1 LRIGVLAHLVLNYS
15 FTQLFISRERSVSEF
30 DNLDYYA
37 LLGVSRSASLDE
49 IKRAYRREIS
59 KFHPDRFANGTP
71 DEQAYAS
78 ERSQRLTE
86 AYRVLSDF
94 ASRSAYNRS
103 QPTSSASRTP
113 RPAPTP
119 AQPRDHQA
127 ELYEQAQRHLA
138 DDRLLQGIG
147 VLRQLQQINPFYRD
161 SAEQLAAAEARLNQR
176 QDQKSRRIPHPLI
189 AVGGVI
195 GGLVL
200 AALAAWAIGMRGATA
215 SRNPTSTSAPAASI
229 ATSQPTQPPS
239 IEPTLALAPPT
250 EPPTSTPEPT
260 AAPAEPTAAPPEP
273 PTAVP
278 SATPFDFPTITPTT
292 AQAPASPS
300 GELLLADSFAES
312 GWANLR
318 GPGWQVG
325 YQGQRYRISA
335 NQGVGT
341 IWSYRTGPAR
351 DVNIGVDIQ
360 VASGEGGLLAR
371 FQDAN
376 NYVSISLNPSRT
388 SFRVEQHDGG
398 TTNVLAGGQSEAI
411 QAGADAINRL
421 TVQLR
426 GSSMDILVN
435 GQALATVDA
444 PGAPDSSR
452 YGLLVLTT
460 DSAAEAFFD
469 NLEIRRIDG

>member
-1 LRIGVLAHLVLNYS
+1 
-15 FTQLFISRERSVSEF
+15 VSEF
-30 DNLDYYA
+30 ENLDYYA

-71 DEQAYAS
+71 EERAYAG

-94 ASRSAYNRS
+94 ADRSAYNRS
-103 QPTSSASRTP
+103 QSAAASTRRAP

-161 SAEQLAAAEARLNQR
+161 SAEQLAAAEARLNHR
-176 QDQKSRRIPHPLI
+176 QDQKNRRIPRPLLAI
-189 AVGGVI
+189 GGVI

-200 AALAAWAIGMRGATA
+200 VVLAAWAIGMRGATA
-215 SRNPTSTSAPAASI
+215 SRNPSGTSAPAASI
-229 ATSQPTQPPS
+229 ATSLPTQLP
-239 IEPTLALAPPT
+239 EPTLAAPTPTEAPPT
-250 EPPTSTPEPT
+250 VIPASTLAPTAEPPT
-260 AAPAEPTAAPPEP
+260 AEPTEP

-278 SATPFDFPTITPTT
+278 SPTPFDFPTVTPTT
-292 AQAPASPS
+292 VQIPTPDPAT
-300 GELLLADSFAES
+300 LLLADTFDQG

-325 YQGQRYRISA
+325 YQDQHYRISA
-335 NQGVGT
+335 DQGVGA
-341 IWSYRTGPAR
+341 IWSYRTGPAK
-351 DVNIGVDIQ
+351 DVSISIDIQ
-360 VASGEGGLLAR
+360 AAVGEGGLLLR

-376 NYVSISLNPSRT
+376 NYVGISLNPSRT
-388 SFRVEQHDGG
+388 SFRVEQHQGG
-398 TTNVLAGGQSEAI
+398 TINVLAGGQSEAI
-411 QAGADAINRL
+411 LTGTDAINRL
-421 TVQLR
+421 EARLR
-426 GSSMDILVN
+426 GNSMEIVVN
-435 GQALATVDA
+435 GQSLVSVDA
-444 PGAPDSSR
+444 PGAPDSAR
-452 YGLLVLTT
+452 YGLLVLTN

-469 NLEIRRIDG
+469 NLEIRRLDS

>member
-1 LRIGVLAHLVLNYS
+1 
-15 FTQLFISRERSVSEF
+15 VSEF

-59 KFHPDRFANGTP
+59 KFHPDRFTNGTP
-71 DEQAYAS
+71 EEQAYAG

-94 ASRSAYNRS
+94 ADRSAYNRS
-103 QPTSSASRTP
+103 QPAAASASRAA

-176 QDQKSRRIPHPLI
+176 QDQKNRRIPRPLL
-189 AVGGVI
+189 AVGGLI

-200 AALAAWAIGMRGATA
+200 AVLAAWAIGMRGATA
-215 SRNPTSTSAPAASI
+215 SRNPSGTSAPAAII
-229 ATSQPTQPPS
+229 ATSLPTQPPA
-239 IEPTLALAPPT
+239 PTLPVPTPAEAPPT
-250 EPPTSTPEPT
+250 AIPASPLTPT
-260 AAPAEPTAAPPEP
+260 AGHPEP

-278 SATPFDFPTITPTT
+278 SPTPFDFPTVTPTT
-292 AQAPASPS
+292 VQTTTGDTAA
-300 GELLLADSFAES
+300 LLVADTFSEG
-312 GWANLR
+312 GWANQR

-341 IWSYRTGPAR
+341 IWSYRTGPAK
-351 DVNIGVDIQ
+351 DVSIGVDMQ
-360 VASGEGGLLAR
+360 AAAGEGGLLVR

-388 SFRVEQHDGG
+388 SFRVEQHNGG
-398 TTNVLAGGQSEAI
+398 TTNVLAGGQSEAV
-411 QAGADAINRL
+411 QTGANANNRL
-421 TVQLR
+421 VVRLR
-426 GSSMDILVN
+426 GSSMEIVVN
-435 GQALATVDA
+435 GQSLASADA
-444 PGAPDSSR
+444 PGAPDSAR
-452 YGLLVLTT
+452 YGLLVITS

-469 NLEIRRIDG
+469 NLEIRRLDS

>member
-1 LRIGVLAHLVLNYS
+1 M
-15 FTQLFISRERSVSEF
+15 SEF
-30 DNLDYYA
+30 ENLDYYA

-59 KFHPDRFANGTP
+59 KFHPDRFVNGTP
-71 DEQAYAS
+71 EEQAYAG

-94 ASRSAYNRS
+94 ADRSAYNRS
-103 QPTSSASRTP
+103 QPGMASGSRAP

-138 DDRLLQGIG
+138 EDRLLQGIG

-161 SAEQLAAAEARLNQR
+161 SAELLAAAEARLNHR
-176 QDQKSRRIPHPLI
+176 QKQTIHRIPRPLLV
-189 AVGGVI
+189 AGGVI

-215 SRNPTSTSAPAASI
+215 SRNPNATSAPAAII
-229 ATSQPTQPPS
+229 ATSLPTQPP
-239 IEPTLALAPPT
+239 ELPTVAP
-250 EPPTSTPEPT
+250 TPAEAAATAIPASPIAPT
-260 AAPAEPTAAPPEP
+260 AAPTEP

-278 SATPFDFPTITPTT
+278 SPTPFDFPTVTPTT
-292 AQAPASPS
+292 VQTPAGEL
-300 GELLLADSFAES
+300 GELLLADTFSQG
-312 GWANLR
+312 GWASLG

-325 YQGQRYRISA
+325 YQDQRYRISA
-335 NQGVGT
+335 NQGIGT
-341 IWSYRTGPAR
+341 IWSYRTGLAK
-351 DVNIGVDIQ
+351 DVSIGIDMQ
-360 VASGEGGLLAR
+360 AAAGEGGLLVR
-371 FQDAN
+371 FQDAS

-388 SFRVEQHDGG
+388 SFRVEKHDAG
-398 TTNVLAGGQSEAI
+398 TVNVIAGGQSEAI

-421 TVQLR
+421 VVRLR
-426 GSSMDILVN
+426 GSSMEIVVN
-435 GQALATVDA
+435 GQSLASADA
-444 PGAPDSSR
+444 PGAPDSAR
-452 YGLLVLTT
+452 YGLLVITN

-469 NLEIRRIDG
+469 NLEIRRLE

>member
-1 LRIGVLAHLVLNYS
+1 
-15 FTQLFISRERSVSEF
+15 VSEF

-59 KFHPDRFANGTP
+59 KFHPDRFTNGTP
-71 DEQAYAS
+71 EEQAYAG

-94 ASRSAYNRS
+94 ADRSAYNRS
-103 QPTSSASRTP
+103 QPAAASASRAA

-176 QDQKSRRIPHPLI
+176 QDQKNRRIPRPLL
-189 AVGGVI
+189 AVGGLI

-200 AALAAWAIGMRGATA
+200 AVLAAWAIGMRGATA
-215 SRNPTSTSAPAASI
+215 SRNPSGTSAPAAII
-229 ATSQPTQPPS
+229 ATSLPTQPPA
-239 IEPTLALAPPT
+239 PTLPVPTPAEAPPT
-250 EPPTSTPEPT
+250 AIPASPLTPT
-260 AAPAEPTAAPPEP
+260 AGHPEP

-278 SATPFDFPTITPTT
+278 SPTPFDFPTVTPTT
-292 AQAPASPS
+292 VPTTTGDTAP
-300 GELLLADSFAES
+300 LLMADTFSEG
-312 GWANLR
+312 GWANQR

-341 IWSYRTGPAR
+341 IWSYRTGPAK
-351 DVNIGVDIQ
+351 DVSIGVDMQ
-360 VASGEGGLLAR
+360 AAAGEGGLLVR

-388 SFRVEQHDGG
+388 SFRVEQHNGG
-398 TTNVLAGGQSEAI
+398 TTNVLAGGQSEAV
-411 QAGADAINRL
+411 QTGANANNRL
-421 TVQLR
+421 VVRLR
-426 GSSMDILVN
+426 GSSMEIVVN
-435 GQALATVDA
+435 GQSLASADA
-444 PGAPDSSR
+444 PGSPDSAR
-452 YGLLVLTT
+452 YGLLVITN

-469 NLEIRRIDG
+469 NLEIRRLDS

>member
-1 LRIGVLAHLVLNYS
+1 M
-15 FTQLFISRERSVSEF
+15 SEF

-59 KFHPDRFANGTP
+59 KFHPDRFTNGTP
-71 DEQAYAS
+71 EEQAYAG

-94 ASRSAYNRS
+94 ADRSAYNRS
-103 QPTSSASRTP
+103 QPAAASASRAA

-176 QDQKSRRIPHPLI
+176 QDQKNRRIPRPLL
-189 AVGGVI
+189 AVGGLI

-200 AALAAWAIGMRGATA
+200 AVLAAWAIGMRGATA
-215 SRNPTSTSAPAASI
+215 SRNPSGTSAPAAII
-229 ATSQPTQPPS
+229 ATSLPTQPP
-239 IEPTLALAPPT
+239 EPTLAVPTPAEAPPT
-250 EPPTSTPEPT
+250 AIPASPLAPT
-260 AAPAEPTAAPPEP
+260 AGHPEP

-278 SATPFDFPTITPTT
+278 SPTPFDFPTVTPTT
-292 AQAPASPS
+292 VPTTTGDTAA
-300 GELLLADSFAES
+300 LLMADTFSEG
-312 GWANLR
+312 GWANQR

-341 IWSYRTGPAR
+341 IWSYRTGPAK
-351 DVNIGVDIQ
+351 DVSIGVDMQ
-360 VASGEGGLLAR
+360 AAAGEGGLLVR

-388 SFRVEQHDGG
+388 SFRVEQHNGG

-411 QAGADAINRL
+411 QTGANANNRL
-421 TVQLR
+421 VVRLR
-426 GSSMDILVN
+426 GSSMEIVVN
-435 GQALATVDA
+435 DQSLASVDA
-444 PGAPDSSR
+444 PGAPDSAR
-452 YGLLVLTT
+452 YGLLVNTS

-469 NLEIRRIDG
+469 NLEIRRLDS

>member
-1 LRIGVLAHLVLNYS
+1 
-15 FTQLFISRERSVSEF
+15 VSEF
-30 DNLDYYA
+30 ENLDYYA

-59 KFHPDRFANGTP
+59 KFHPDRFINGTP
-71 DEQAYAS
+71 EEKAYAG

-94 ASRSAYNRS
+94 ADRSAYNRS
-103 QPTSSASRTP
+103 QPAAASASRTP

-176 QDQKSRRIPHPLI
+176 QDLKNRHIPRPLL

-200 AALAAWAIGMRGATA
+200 AVLAAWAIGMRGATA
-215 SRNPTSTSAPAASI
+215 SRNPNSTSLPAASI
-229 ATSQPTQPPS
+229 ATILPTQLPTQPPAAA
-239 IEPTLALAPPT
+239 PTQAEAAPTVVAASPLAPT
-250 EPPTSTPEPT
+250 T
-260 AAPAEPTAAPPEP
+260 AATVP
-273 PTAVP
+273 PTAEP

-292 AQAPASPS
+292 VQTTTADA
-300 GELLLADSFAES
+300 GVLLLADTFSGG
-312 GWANLR
+312 GWANQ
-318 GPGWQVG
+318 GGAGWQVG
-325 YQGQRYRISA
+325 YQSQRYRIDA

-341 IWSYRTGPAR
+341 IWSYRTGPAK
-351 DVNIGVDIQ
+351 DVSIGVDVQ
-360 VASGEGGLLAR
+360 TLAGEGGLLVR
-371 FQDAN
+371 FQDAG
-376 NYVSISLNPSRT
+376 NYVSISLNSSRT

-398 TTNVLAGGQSEAI
+398 ATSVLAGGQSEAI
-411 QAGADAINRL
+411 RSGADAVNRL
-421 TVQLR
+421 VVRLR
-426 GSSMDILVN
+426 GSSMEIAVN
-435 GQALATVDA
+435 GQSLASVDA
-444 PGAPDSSR
+444 PGAPDSAR
-452 YGLLVLTT
+452 YGLLVITN

-469 NLEIRRIDG
+469 NLEIRRLDS

>member
-1 LRIGVLAHLVLNYS
+1 M
-15 FTQLFISRERSVSEF
+15 SEF

-59 KFHPDRFANGTP
+59 KFHPDRFTNGTP
-71 DEQAYAS
+71 EERAYAG

-94 ASRSAYNRS
+94 ADRSAYNRS
-103 QPTSSASRTP
+103 QSAAASASRAA
-113 RPAPTP
+113 RLAPTP

-176 QDQKSRRIPHPLI
+176 QDQKNRRIPRPLL
-189 AVGGVI
+189 AVGGLI

-200 AALAAWAIGMRGATA
+200 AVLAAWAIGMRGATA
-215 SRNPTSTSAPAASI
+215 SRNPSGTSAPAAII
-229 ATSQPTQPPS
+229 ATSLPTQPPA
-239 IEPTLALAPPT
+239 PTLAVPTPAEAPPT
-250 EPPTSTPEPT
+250 AIPASPLAPT
-260 AAPAEPTAAPPEP
+260 AEHPAP
-273 PTAVP
+273 PTAMP
-278 SATPFDFPTITPTT
+278 SPTPFDFPTVTPTT
-292 AQAPASPS
+292 VPTTT
-300 GELLLADSFAES
+300 GETTALLMADTFSEG

-325 YQGQRYRISA
+325 YQGQHYRISA

-341 IWSYRTGPAR
+341 IWSYRIGSAK
-351 DVNIGVDIQ
+351 DVSIGVDMQ
-360 VASGEGGLLAR
+360 AAAGEGGLLVR

-376 NYVSISLNPSRT
+376 NYVGVSLNPSRT
-388 SFRVEQHDGG
+388 SFRVEQHNGG
-398 TTNVLAGGQSEAI
+398 TINVLAGGQSEAV
-411 QAGADAINRL
+411 QTGANANNRL
-421 TVQLR
+421 VVRLR
-426 GSSMDILVN
+426 GSSMEIVVN
-435 GQALATVDA
+435 GQSLASVDT
-444 PGAPDSSR
+444 PGAPDSAR
-452 YGLLVLTT
+452 YGLLVNTS
-460 DSAAEAFFD
+460 DSAAEVFFD
-469 NLEIRRIDG
+469 NLEIRRLDS

>member
-1 LRIGVLAHLVLNYS
+1 
-15 FTQLFISRERSVSEF
+15 VSEF
-30 DNLDYYA
+30 ENLDHYA

-59 KFHPDRFANGTP
+59 KFHPDRFVNGTP
-71 DEQAYAS
+71 EEKAYAS
-78 ERSQRLTE
+78 ERSHRLTE

-94 ASRSAYNRS
+94 AERSAYNRS
-103 QPTSSASRTP
+103 QPATMPGSRAP

-161 SAEQLAAAEARLNQR
+161 TAEQLAAAEARLNQHKAPAAKR
-176 QDQKSRRIPHPLI
+176 QARPLLV
-189 AVGGVI
+189 VGGVA

-200 AALAAWAIGMRGATA
+200 TALAAWAIGMRGATA
-215 SRNPTSTSAPAASI
+215 GRIPSASPTQAGAPAAII
-229 ATSQPTQPPS
+229 ATSLPTQP
-239 IEPTLALAPPT
+239 
-250 EPPTSTPEPT
+250 PEPT
-260 AAPAEPTAAPPEP
+260 AAATPAEAPATAIPASPIVPTAGPTEP

-278 SATPFDFPTITPTT
+278 SPTPFDFPTVTPTT
-292 AQAPASPS
+292 QPPADSS
-300 GELLLADSFAES
+300 GALLLADSFAQG
-312 GWANLR
+312 GWANLS

-325 YQGQRYRISA
+325 YQDQRYRIGA
-335 NQGVGT
+335 NRGVGT
-341 IWSYRTGPAR
+341 IWSYRTGPAK
-351 DVNIGVDIQ
+351 DVSVGVDVQ
-360 VASGEGGLLAR
+360 VASGEGGLLVR

-398 TTNVLAGGQSEAI
+398 ATNVIAGGQSEAI
-411 QAGADAINRL
+411 QSGADAINRL
-421 TVQLR
+421 VVRLR
-426 GSSMDILVN
+426 GSSMEIVVN
-435 GQALATVDA
+435 GQVLASADA
-444 PGAPDSSR
+444 PGAPDSAR
-452 YGLLVLTT
+452 YGLLVLTN

-469 NLEIRRIDG
+469 NLEIRRLDG